1 MSDARPLVDLQH
13 LAAGEGWVLSR
24 GRDPALGST
33 RLLVTLAG
41 AALVELRRRL
51 AVMSSVGGG
60 HLAEVLDAVAMTGS
74 VGVVVA
80 APGGPSLA
88 ELVDRRGLLSAGEV
102 TTLVVP
108 LAAVLGDLQARGL
121 SLSAVEPA
129 TVWLAA
135 DGRPVLLPVGCVDG
149 PGGCADLASTAL
161 AVLDRSSPGAASVAE
176 VLEAARARQL
186 DAVGLAAAISRAVPA
201 VPIAVV
207 APPVAERGRGRR
219 RAEPSR
225 PRRAE
230 PRRPGRPRRAEPG
243 RPRRPR
249 RPMAWLRGARP
260 AVSVIAV
267 GAVAIALGGWWG
279 RHDAS
284 GAVVASPTR
293 AAPTA
298 SSSPGVAWLAVM
310 TRLEQ
315 ARAEAFASGDVRRL
329 DAVYATGSPT
339 GAADRRLLGRMVR
352 HGEHAV
358 GLQAFVES
366 VDVVAATDVRAT
378 LRVSDA
384 LTAYDVVAAD
394 GHVLRRG
401 HGRPTRRWTMTV
413 VAAPGGWRVWSVRRV
428 AAGVP

>member
-161 AVLDRSSPGAASVAE
+161 SVLDRSSPGAASVAE

-186 DAVGLAAAISRAVPA
+186 DAVGLAAALSRAVSA

-207 APPVAERGRGRR
+207 APPVAESGRGRR

-225 PRRAE
+225 PRR
-230 PRRPGRPRRAEPG
+230 PRRSRPRRAGPK

-249 RPMAWLRGARP
+249 RRMASLRGARP
-260 AVSVIAV
+260 AASVIAV
-267 GAVAIALGGWWG
+267 GAVAVALGGWWG
-279 RHDAS
+279 RLDAG

-310 TRLEQ
+310 TKLEQ
-315 ARAEAFASGDVRRL
+315 TRAEAFATGDVRRL

-352 HGEHAV
+352 HGEHAAR
-358 GLQAFVES
+358 LQAFVES
-366 VDVVAATDVRAT
+366 VDVVTATDVRAT

-413 VAAPGGWRVWSVRRV
+413 VATSGGWRVWSVRRD
-428 AAGVP
+428 AAGIP